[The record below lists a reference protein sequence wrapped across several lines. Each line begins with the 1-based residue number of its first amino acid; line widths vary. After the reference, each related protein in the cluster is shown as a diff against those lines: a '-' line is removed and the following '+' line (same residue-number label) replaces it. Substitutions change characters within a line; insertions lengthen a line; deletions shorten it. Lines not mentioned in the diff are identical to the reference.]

1 MWAFGHPAFF
11 GMWNRT
17 KPSSA
22 SELWCH
28 PRSPLHFAARNVD
41 PTSRRTLGWAELIV
55 CLSVSVCLYACVVVF
70 AWGSARD
77 PGKLKQSACTRTR
90 LAWGGVWA
98 RGRGGVWRALARPV
112 VSAARAVAGP
122 REPCRGGARLFIFGV
137 ARYKNETIDLSV
149 CHSGL

>member
-1 MWAFGHPAFF
+1 M
-11 GMWNRT
+11 
-17 KPSSA
+17 
-22 SELWCH
+22 
-28 PRSPLHFAARNVD
+28 SPPFTTPLCSPKCGPNLKAHIG
-41 PTSRRTLGWAELIV
+41 LWAELIV

-149 CHSGL
+149 CHSGLFWWATEVVSPARVILLEFLAEQNI